1 MGSQGAGHGLNGDP
15 DFFAFALEPVLERT
29 VGFVVQQRLLAVLA
43 NTDGIQ
49 GWVTSDRITVQIE
62 YGVQVLEAGAVRLP
76 EVTSIQDDFDFIVFG
91 ESFGSSSGEFAADF
105 CWGEIGTLVF
115 VVNQSAQ
122 ALFAVRAGA
131 GLWGGFGN
139 LGDAGGATAEDAGD
153 GGLEAGEQTFV
164 FEEV

>member
-1 MGSQGAGHGLNGDP
+1 MGSQGAGHGLNGNP

-91 ESFGSSSGEFAADF
+91 ESFGSSSGEFSTDF
-105 CWGEIGTLVF
+105 CWGQIGPLVL

-122 ALFAVRAGA
+122 ALLAMWAGA
-131 GLWGGFGN
+131 QKFGV
-139 LGDAGGATAEDAGD
+139 L
-153 GGLEAGEQTFV
+153 
-164 FEEV
+164 EEVGESCWCGVVVCSCV